1 MILIS
6 HRGNIDGPEKEFEN
20 DPKRIDFCIDLDF
33 CVEIDFRIK
42 DKKLYLGH
50 DEAQYEIDEDWLIK
64 RKNHLWVHCK
74 ERESFEYALKMRKL
88 NCFWHNV
95 DDYTMTSFGYVWAY
109 PGKECCGSLCVAVMP
124 EPHWSIEEFTRM
136 PFIGI
141 CSDFAQDIRN
151 HINTK

>member
-6 HRGNIDGPEKEFEN
+6 HRGNVDGPEEN
-20 DPKRIDFCIDLDF
+20 IENSPKRINYCIDLGYS
-33 CVEIDFRIK
+33 VEIDLRIK

-50 DEAQYEIDEDWLIK
+50 DEAQYEIDENWLLE
-64 RKNHLWVHCK
+64 RKNNLWVHCK

-95 DDYTMTSFGYVWAY
+95 DDYTMTTWGYVWAY
-109 PGKECCGSLCVAVMP
+109 PGKECCGSLCIAVMP
-124 EPHWSIEEFTRM
+124 EPYWSKEEFTRM

-141 CSDFAQDIRN
+141 CSDFVNDIQN